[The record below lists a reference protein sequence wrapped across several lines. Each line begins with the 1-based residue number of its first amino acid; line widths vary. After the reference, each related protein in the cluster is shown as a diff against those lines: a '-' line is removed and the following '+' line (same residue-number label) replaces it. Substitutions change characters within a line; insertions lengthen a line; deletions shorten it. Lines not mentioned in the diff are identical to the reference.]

1 MELKVYDWEFF
12 ERGKMWYIIFA
23 CVILVVAVLSV
34 LSNNVVWW
42 VIVLLFASGYLYFSL
57 KSNKTTKMIIWKKVL
72 EVWKTI
78 YQWETLKWFVLEY
91 HTKKRKIHNIVII
104 DNKNDPK
111 IYTINDTAKNI
122 ESFVNE
128 LNGYIPMLE
137 TYPQSSFD
145 KFVRKLKL

>member
-23 CVILVVAVLSV
+23 CVILLVAVLSV

>member
-1 MELKVYDWEFF
+1 MELKVYDWEYF
-12 ERGKMWYIIFA
+12 ERGKTWYIIFA
-23 CVILVVAVLSV
+23 FVILAVVILSV
-34 LSNNVVWW
+34 LSNNLPWW
-42 VIVLLFASGYLYFSL
+42 VIVLLFAAGYLYFSL

-72 EVWKTI
+72 EVWKDI
-78 YQWETLKWFVLEY
+78 YQREILKWFVLEY

-128 LNGYIPMLE
+128 LNGYIPMME
-137 TYPQSSFD
+137 TYPQSGFD

>member
-42 VIVLLFASGYLYFSL
+42 VIVLLFAAGYLYFSL

-91 HTKKRKIHNIVII
+91 HTKKRKVHNIVLI

-122 ESFVNE
+122 EDFVNE

>member
-42 VIVLLFASGYLYFSL
+42 VIVLLFAAGYLYFSL
-57 KSNKTTKMIIWKKVL
+57 KSTKTTKKVL

-91 HTKKRKIHNIVII
+91 HTKKRKVHNIVLI

-122 ESFVNE
+122 EDFVNE

>member
-12 ERGKMWYIIFA
+12 ERGKTWYIVFA
-23 CVILVVAVLSV
+23 FVILLVAVLAIISD
-34 LSNNVVWW
+34 NVVWW
-42 VIVLLFASGYLYFSL
+42 VIVLFFAAGYLYFSL

-78 YQWETLKWFVLEY
+78 YPWETLKWFVLEY
-91 HTKKRKIHNIVII
+91 HVKKRKVHNIVIL
-104 DNKNDPK
+104 DNKSRPS

-122 ESFVNE
+122 EEFVNE

-137 TYPQSSFD
+137 NYPQSSLD
-145 KFVRKLKL
+145 KFVRRIKL

>member
-42 VIVLLFASGYLYFSL
+42 VIVLLFAAGYLYFSL

-91 HTKKRKIHNIVII
+91 HTKKRKVHNIVLI

-122 ESFVNE
+122 EDFVNE

-137 TYPQSSFD
+137 TYSQSSFD

>member
-23 CVILVVAVLSV
+23 CVILLVAVLSV

-57 KSNKTTKMIIWKKVL
+57 KSNKTTKMIIWKKVF

-78 YQWETLKWFVLEY
+78 YQWETLRWFVLEY
-91 HTKKRKIHNIVII
+91 HTKKRKVHNIVII

-122 ESFVNE
+122 EDFVNE

-145 KFVRKLKL
+145 RFVRKLKL